1 MRRHAAGDTLA
12 LEAAKKMGPD
22 MNIIIFELTLPRRNI
37 IVEEDQD
44 NLKKHVEAFSW
55 VRSENAFSSRL
66 ILLVRRRE
74 GDTRGVLRELSLPPL
89 PTQPKPQ
96 QMHATFSLY
105 ISRTTSASRPCA
117 LLHTYLWHT
126 SHQ

>member
-1 MRRHAAGDTLA
+1 
-12 LEAAKKMGPD
+12 MGPD

-66 ILLVRRRE
+66 ILLVITRQVSPSYLPRRPSRGRYE
-74 GDTRGVLRELSLPPL
+74 GRPSRAVSSSSTN
-89 PTQPKPQ
+89 PTQT
-96 QMHATFSLY
+96 AADACNLLY
-105 ISRTTSASRPCA
+105 IYISHHLGITSASRPCA